1 MMLDRATSVRS
12 PFGGQVRGVRRLLAR
27 EDAEVAVNAA
37 SVDPRHPSGWA
48 LGDAHQSVLAV
59 GVRAT
64 LVLLVDVLR
73 NIPQVFERVVAGVAV
88 YVVKL
93 APGPIAMDVQPR
105 KAVRPIVLAG
115 DADLGVSAAVAAPGK
130 WLALRLAVR
139 VVPSECTRLRVV
151 VKKFAQTLRG
161 KIGSSHAVVPLK
173 QWFGQRPGS
182 IRSRSR
188 LRYFSGLHAVL
199 HEPNCRHTHRQPSH
213 LRVAFSLD

>member
-1 MMLDRATSVRS
+1 MMLDRATSVHS

-73 NIPQVFERVVAGVAV
+73 NIPQVIERVVAGVAV
-88 YVVKL
+88 YMVKL
-93 APGPIAMDVQPR
+93 APWPIAVNVQPR
-105 KAVRPIVLAG
+105 KAVRSVVLAG

-161 KIGSSHAVVPLK
+161 KIDGSHDAVLSLI
-173 QWFGQRPGS
+173 GQRPARVDSTGG
-182 IRSRSR
+182 

-213 LRVAFSLD
+213 LRVAFSLE